1 MKKEI
6 FKISGMHCASCA
18 ATIEKAILKL
28 PEVKT
33 AQVNFAAETL
43 LAEFD
48 EKKVNPQDMARA
60 VKEVGYHLLTPE
72 APMAEAAFVPLSG
85 TASESDGKEFL
96 ALKVIGMDSPHCAMV
111 VEKAVKTL
119 PGIEKIEVDY
129 NNARAKVVFDPSKVR
144 EQQIEKA
151 IDDSGYEAIRET
163 SEAQDML
170 EKEKIEREKELFL
183 LKKKLFVGA
192 ILSAIIFLG
201 SFPDWFD
208 FLPEILGNHWLLLFL
223 TAPVQFWVGSR
234 FYSGLKIL
242 IKYRTADM
250 NTLISIGTLSAF
262 IYSAAVTIL
271 PQFFQKGGVAPAIYF
286 DTSAIIITLILL
298 GRYLEFLAKGRAS
311 EAIKKLMKLSAKTA
325 RVVKDGKEQELP
337 IEEVKIGD
345 IIVVRPGEK
354 IPVDGNVI
362 EGKSFVDESMVTGE
376 SMPVSKESGS
386 KVIGATINQTG
397 SFKFRAEKI
406 GKDTLLAQ
414 IIKMVEQAQGSKAPI
429 QRLADLISSYF
440 VPAVI
445 VIAVLTFIVWLIF
458 GPQPAL
464 AFALVNFVAV
474 LIIACPCALG
484 LATPMAMM
492 VGIGKG
498 AEKGILIREAA
509 ALEVAE
515 KISAIVL
522 DKTGT
527 LTQGKPTVTDILPM
541 ISADEIS
548 NKFRGDILKMAAS
561 LEQKSEHPLAKAI
574 IQAAASLGQKSSHP
588 LDKAIK
594 KEALQE
600 EIRLWEVSDF
610 EAIPGKGIKGKIL
623 VNDQRIPIALGNR
636 ELIKLFG
643 LNTKDIEDKIQKLE
657 SEGKTT
663 VILIQ
668 ENKIL
673 GLIAIA
679 DVLKPEAKE
688 VVANLKKAGLE
699 IWMLTGD
706 NERTAKAIGGQVGIE
721 NIMAQVLPQN
731 KAAKIKELQRS
742 DSSAGLGTRKVAM
755 VGDGIND
762 APALAQSDLGIAM
775 SEGADVAMESAGIT
789 LMRGDL
795 KLIPELFELSRKTLK
810 IVKQNLFWAFFYNS
824 AFIPVAAGV
833 LYPFFGILLNPIFAA
848 AAMAFSSISV
858 VLNSLRLKRN

>member
-6 FKISGMHCASCA
+6 FKIKGMHCASCA
-18 ATIEKAILKL
+18 MTIEAAISKL
-28 PEVKT
+28 PGIKL

-43 LAEFD
+43 LVEFD
-48 EKKVNPQDMARA
+48 EKEVDIRALKDA
-60 VKEVGYHLLTPE
+60 VKNVGYEL
-72 APMAEAAFVPLSG
+72 VIDG
-85 TASESDGKEFL
+85 VSEIKPSPSAQKQEMFKAGGKEFL

-129 NNARAKVVFDPSKVR
+129 NNARAKIVFDPLKVGER
-144 EQQIEKA
+144 QIEKV
-151 IDDSGYEAIRET
+151 IDDSGYEAVRET

-170 EKEKIEREKELFL
+170 EKEKIEREKELNN
-183 LKKKLFVGA
+183 LKRKIIIGA

-201 SFPDWFD
+201 SFPQWFP
-208 FLPEILGNHWLLLFL
+208 FVPQILQNFFVLLIL
-223 TAPVQFWVGSR
+223 TTPVQFWVGAR

-242 IKYRTADM
+242 FKYRTADM
-250 NTLISIGTLSAF
+250 NTLISVGTLAAYF
-262 IYSAAVTIL
+262 YSAGVTFL
-271 PQFFQKGGVAPAIYF
+271 PEFFSQGGMEPTIYF

-298 GRYLEFLAKGRAS
+298 GRYLEVLAKGRAS

-325 RVVKDGKEQELP
+325 RVARDGNEQELP
-337 IEEVKIGD
+337 IEEVRTGD
-345 IIVVRPGEK
+345 IVIVRPGEK
-354 IPVDGNVI
+354 IPVDGEVV
-362 EGKSFVDESMVTGE
+362 EGRSSVDESMVTGE
-376 SMPVSKESGS
+376 SMPVSKMDGS

-397 SFKFRAEKI
+397 SFKFKATKI
-406 GKDTLLAQ
+406 GKDTILSQ

-429 QRLADLISSYF
+429 QRFADLISSYF
-440 VPAVI
+440 VPVVI
-445 VIAVLTFIVWLIF
+445 VVAILTFVVWFLL

-464 AFALVNFVAV
+464 TFALVNFVAV

-509 ALEVAE
+509 ALEIAH
-515 KISAIVL
+515 KIDTVIL

-527 LTQGKPTVTDILPM
+527 LTQGRPAVTDIV
-541 ISADEIS
+541 SHETDK
-548 NKFRGDILKMAAS
+548 KFLLFAAS

-588 LDKAIK
+588 LDRAIK
-594 KEALQE
+594 GEAVQE
-600 EIRLWEVSDF
+600 KVGLFEVSDF
-610 EAIPGKGIKGKIL
+610 EAIPGKGIKGNLAIGG
-623 VNDQRIPIALGNR
+623 QRISTALGNR
-636 ELIKLFG
+636 ELVKLFG
-643 LNTKDIEDKIQKLE
+643 LDTKNIEDKIQKLE
-657 SEGKTT
+657 AEGKTV
-663 VILIQ
+663 VILVQ
-668 ENKIL
+668 NKQIL

-679 DVLKPEAKE
+679 DILKPESKE
-688 VVANLKKAGLE
+688 AIEKLKKAGLE

-706 NERTAKAIGGQVGIE
+706 NERTARAIGKQINIE

-731 KAAKIKELQRS
+731 KVAKVTELQKS
-742 DSSAGLGTRKVAM
+742 GKKVAM

-775 SEGADVAMESAGIT
+775 GEGTDVAMESAGIT

-795 KLIPELFELSRKTLK
+795 KLIPELFDLSRKTLR
-810 IVKQNLFWAFFYNS
+810 IVKQNLFWAFFYNT

-833 LYPFFGILLNPIFAA
+833 LYPFFGILLNPVFAA
-848 AAMAFSSISV
+848 AAMAFSSLSV
-858 VLNSLRLKRN
+858 VLNSLRLKNKKVG